1 MDFEKQRIQPLGWR
15 RPSGY
20 SHGLSARGRLLFIAG
35 QVGQNMRAAK
45 PKLAKTFAA
54 QFVQALGN
62 VLDVVRE
69 AGGRPEDLVQLTIF
83 ITSTLEYQKARKAL
97 ADAWKLKMGHHY
109 PAMSV
114 VKVSGL
120 MESQAKVE
128 MQGIAVLGEPTPAL
142 PLPSTG
148 KPQRK

>member
-1 MDFEKQRIQPLGWR
+1 M
-15 RPSGY
+15 
-20 SHGLSARGRLLFIAG
+20 
-35 QVGQNMRAAK
+35 
-45 PKLAKTFAA
+45 
-54 QFVQALGN
+54 
-62 VLDVVRE
+62 DVVRE
-69 AGGRPEDLVQLTIF
+69 ARGRPEDLVQLTVV